1 MSNQQVHG
9 GQADGYYQNGQQD
22 VNQGQYYQ
30 QQPQQGY
37 QDPQYTQQPPQY
49 NNKQQPRV
57 QEGGGKQDFT
67 QTFKLDKP
75 KYNDIWAALLF
86 IATFCGFVA
95 VSGIAIQGYSA
106 TKLFQGG
113 GIYGAPATVGLST
126 NTIILLY
133 VSFLSMIVCGKTDD
147 Q

>member
-1 MSNQQVHG
+1 MVH
-9 GQADGYYQNGQQD
+9 
-22 VNQGQYYQ
+22 
-30 QQPQQGY
+30 
-37 QDPQYTQQPPQY
+37 
-49 NNKQQPRV
+49 
-57 QEGGGKQDFT
+57 EGGKQDFE

-95 VSGIAIQGYSA
+95 VSGISIQGYSA

-126 NTIILLY
+126 NTIILL
-133 VSFLSMIVCGKTDD
+133 
-147 Q
+147 

>member
-1 MSNQQVHG
+1 MSDKPIQQTHG
-9 GQADGYYQNGQQD
+9 GQADAYYQNGQQD
-22 VNQGQYYQ
+22 FNQGQYQ

-37 QDPQYTQQPPQY
+37 QDPQYNQQPPQY
-49 NNKQQPRV
+49 NNKQQEMV
-57 QEGGGKQDFT
+57 QEGTKQDFT
-67 QTFKLDKP
+67 QAFKLDKP
-75 KYNDIWAALLF
+75 KYNDTWAALLF

-126 NTIILLY
+126 NTIILL
-133 VSFLSMIVCGKTDD
+133 
-147 Q
+147 